1 MVLLKQKLYKKKI
14 NLKKLKVNLDIKS
27 NFFINK
33 NKIIFFG
40 NPIYTNFDNLN
51 INNIFKEIKNIKG
64 YFLILIKNKN
74 NIFLINDIFGN
85 FRCYYLKKK
94 NEIYISNYLNN
105 FKNNISRK
113 LNLHEFNFWKQKGY
127 TSGDETFYKELKK
140 IPPNSIFKINKKLSI
155 KSYFG
160 LIKKI
165 NYNYNHENFVKQK
178 LIESLN
184 ILKKN
189 KQKII
194 LLFSGGVD
202 STALAFL
209 MKQLKI
215 KFIPIYFAT
224 IPNTYESNKGLELV
238 KRIGKFIKIKP
249 KILKIKLKTKKNIIT
264 KILRFMRF
272 DLHTSI
278 VQFEGIKKILGI
290 YGKNIQIISGQS
302 SDSIF
307 CYGAST
313 NSLSHIIIRFMNIFK
328 IPLLFKFIKRKLE
341 KKYKKKLIIP
351 TNDFEYKYYFYN
363 SFFYYPFK
371 IYQSNKDS
379 YIKKKIYKL
388 LNNKEFDK
396 RFDYMRL
403 KIFGFLQGP
412 DNMVLIQAGNSVSFY
427 NIFLPFAD
435 ALIIESICTNQSTIK
450 NLFFP
455 KYEVRNLIKN
465 GILREILKK
474 KVTRDLTKIE
484 DLIIN
489 IKKVILT
496 NENQK

>member
-1 MVLLKQKLYKKKI
+1 MVLLRKKLYKKKI
-14 NLKKLKVNLDIKS
+14 NLEKFNINLDIRS
-27 NFFINK
+27 NLFINK

-40 NPIYTNFDNLN
+40 NPIYHNFDYLN
-51 INNIFKEIKNIKG
+51 RHNIFKEIKNIKG
-64 YFLILIKNKN
+64 YFLILIKEKN
-74 NIFLINDIFGN
+74 NIFLINDILGN
-85 FRCYYLKKK
+85 FRCYYFKKK
-94 NEIYISNYLNN
+94 NEIYISNYFTNFLN
-105 FKNNISRK
+105 KK
-113 LNLHEFNFWKQKGY
+113 PKKYNLHELNFWKKKGY
-127 TSGDETFYKELKK
+127 TSGDETFYKGLKK
-140 IPPNSIFKINKKLSI
+140 IPPNSIFNISNKLSI

-165 NYNYNHENFVKQK
+165 NYNYNHECFVKQK

-189 KQKII
+189 KKKII
-194 LLFSGGVD
+194 LLFSGGLD
-202 STALAFL
+202 STSLALL
-209 MKQLKI
+209 MKRLKI
-215 KFIPIYFAT
+215 KFIPIYFKT
-224 IPNTYESNKGLELV
+224 IPDTYESDKGLELV
-238 KRIGKFIKIKP
+238 KRIGKVIKIKP
-249 KILKIKLKTKKNIIT
+249 KILKIKLKTEKNTIS
-264 KILRFMRF
+264 KISKFMHF
-272 DLHTSI
+272 DSHTSI
-278 VQFEGIKKILGI
+278 VQFKGMKKILSI

-307 CYGAST
+307 CFGAST
-313 NSLSHIIIRFMNIFK
+313 NSLSHIIIRVMYIFK
-328 IPLLFKFIKRKLE
+328 ISLLYRFVKIMLE
-341 KKYKKKLIIP
+341 KKYKKKLMIP
-351 TNDFEYKYYFYN
+351 TNDFEKKYYFYN

-371 IYQSNKDS
+371 IYEKKDDN

-412 DNMVLIQAGNSVSFY
+412 DNMVLIQAGNSINFY

-435 ALIIESICTNQSTIK
+435 AMIIENTCTNQSIIK

-465 GILREILKK
+465 SILKEILKK
-474 KVTRDLTKIE
+474 KITRNLIKIE
-484 DLIIN
+484 DLILN
-489 IKKVILT
+489 IKEIIYK